1 MDLVKPLMDLSR
13 HPDEFIETIDKILR
27 AAEVFV
33 GASILGGPQ
42 FLTVAKISRA
52 LDYRKLAVPSKGGFR
67 NLAGELSST

>member
-33 GASILGGPQ
+33 GASIFGPQ